1 MPHTLKVD
9 AGLLAAMDDLS
20 LLAQTVVEG
29 FFDGLHRSPFLGYS
43 TEFSAYRAY
52 TQGDNLRYID
62 WKVWARTDEF
72 YVKQFEDD
80 TNLRCQIFLD
90 TSASM
95 DFGAGDSNKFN
106 YGRVLAAVLS
116 YLMVRQRDA
125 PGIILFNDVA
135 QQAIPAQTARHQADE
150 IFALLQTA
158 KAGGRTVI
166 GKSLLDLVGTFN
178 RRGLAVVISDF
189 FSESQSG
196 LELLRQLDAMR
207 QEVIVFQLLA
217 PEELDLPYREEYIME
232 DSETGEELPVQA
244 ELFRKEY
251 QKRLAEFCDSIRQ
264 ECIKLEIDFQQV
276 RTDAPLD
283 QALIAYLERRGAM
296 QG

>member
-1 MPHTLKVD
+1 MPHTLKLD

-62 WKVWARTDEF
+62 WKVWARTDEH

-90 TSASM
+90 TSGSM
-95 DFGAGDSNKFN
+95 DFGAGDANKFN

-116 YLMVRQRDA
+116 HLMVRQHDA
-125 PGIILFNDVA
+125 PGIILFSDSA
-135 QQAIPAQTARHQADE
+135 QQAIPAQSARHQADE
-150 IFALLQTA
+150 IFALLTQARA
-158 KAGGRTVI
+158 KGRTVI
-166 GKSLLDLVGTFN
+166 GQSLLELVGTFA

-189 FSESQSG
+189 FSEGETG

-207 QEVIVFQLLA
+207 QEVIVFHLLA
-217 PEELDLPYREEYIME
+217 PEELDLPYHEEYMME
-232 DSETGEELPVQA
+232 DSETGEELPVHG
-244 ELFRKEY
+244 ELFREQY
-251 QKRLAEFCDSIRQ
+251 HKRLADFCDRLRQ
-264 ECIKLEIDFQQV
+264 ECVKLEIDYQQV

-283 QALIAYLERRGAM
+283 GAMIAYLERRG
-296 QG
+296 GI

>member
-1 MPHTLKVD
+1 MPHTLKLD
-9 AGLLAAMDDLS
+9 AGLLAAMDDIALLS
-20 LLAQTVVEG
+20 QTVVEG
-29 FFDGLHRSPFLGYS
+29 FFEGLHRSPFLGYS

-62 WKVWARTDEF
+62 WKVWARTDEY

-95 DFGAGDSNKFN
+95 DFGTDGTNKFD

-116 YLMVRQRDA
+116 HLMVRQHDA
-125 PGIILFNDVA
+125 PGIILFNETA
-135 QQAIPAQTARHQADE
+135 QQAIPAQAARHQAEE
-150 IFALLQTA
+150 IFALLTQA
-158 KAGGRTVI
+158 EAGGRTVI
-166 GKSLLDLVGTFN
+166 DKSLFQLIGTFT

-189 FSESQSG
+189 FSEGDTG
-196 LELLRQLDAMR
+196 LELLRQLDGMR
-207 QEVIVFQLLA
+207 QEVIVFHLLA
-217 PEELDLPYREEYIME
+217 PEELDLPYHEEHLME
-232 DSETGEELPVQA
+232 DSETGEELPVHP

-251 QKRLAEFCDSIRQ
+251 QKRLGNFCECIRQ
-264 ECIKLEIDFQQV
+264 ECIKLEIDYQQV

-283 QALIAYLERRGAM
+283 VALLAYLERRGAV
-296 QG
+296 